1 MKRINSVFAKLNI
14 TIFTILLVAGSMP
27 FFAQKNENQ
36 KLSRNKNGLE
46 NRNEFQTTG
55 IDETFSPRF
64 QSFAELNVADIQSE
78 GKIIIGGKFSFLNES
93 PNQRSDRL
101 ERLNVDGS
109 LDKSFVF
116 SKPSEWDGAQK
127 ISLIKVQP
135 DDKILIA
142 KDDKIIRLNKN
153 GELDSSFHSVKF
165 SNNYFPYL
173 YLNDI
178 QIYPDGKILVV
189 GVFNNVNNTTS
200 CNIVRLNRDGT
211 IDNSFLFA
219 NYVQSIEFLK
229 SAITSENKIFIG
241 VINSNWYQIGLFPKL
256 NEDGTIDNSF
266 IWSKTQYEFK
276 NVYHEESFLKN
287 IIIEKNGN
295 MIVSGAIS
303 NRSQYWKNEIRGVY
317 RLDPNG
323 RVINIF
329 EDTGYSVYLPNVFL
343 QNDGKVI
350 VYNISYNYENGNN
363 LIRYNS
369 DGTRD
374 ANFHFRISYN
384 RLPSTDLIIQKDGKI
399 LVYGDL
405 LMVNGISKYGIV
417 RLNQEN

>member
-1 MKRINSVFAKLNI
+1 
-14 TIFTILLVAGSMP
+14 
-27 FFAQKNENQ
+27 
-36 KLSRNKNGLE
+36 
-46 NRNEFQTTG
+46 
-55 IDETFSPRF
+55 
-64 QSFAELNVADIQSE
+64 
-78 GKIIIGGKFSFLNES
+78 
-93 PNQRSDRL
+93 L
-101 ERLNVDGS
+101 ERLNADGS

-116 SKPSEWDGAQK
+116 SRPSEWDGAQK

-153 GELDSSFHSVKF
+153 GELDSGFHTVKF

-178 QIYPDGKILVV
+178 QLYPDGKILVV
-189 GVFNNVNNTTS
+189 GVFNNVNYTVS

-219 NYVQSIEFLK
+219 NYVPSIEFLK

-256 NEDGTIDNSF
+256 NEDGTIDSSF

-350 VYNISYNYENGNN
+350 VYNISYNYENGTN

-369 DGTRD
+369 DGTKD
-374 ANFHFRISYN
+374 ENFHFRISYN